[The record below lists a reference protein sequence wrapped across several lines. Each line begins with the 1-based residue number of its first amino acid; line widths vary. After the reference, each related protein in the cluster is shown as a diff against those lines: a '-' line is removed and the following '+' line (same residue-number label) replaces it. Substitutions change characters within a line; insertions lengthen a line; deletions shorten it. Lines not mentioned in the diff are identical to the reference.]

1 MTRYKALISIMV
13 IAVVAVATI
22 SWSPIVADARWAT
35 QEGDS
40 ATLPATTPAAYL
52 DVSGADECVVIPE
65 TLSISVGS
73 LGGDSNT
80 VVGKVVPR
88 DTDGTGTPDLD
99 VVWWWCYVTK
109 CKWIYTPDDGWQK
122 VCYTVKKKCY
132 LDHDHPHD

>member
-22 SWSPIVADARWAT
+22 TWSPIVADARWAM

-40 ATLPATTPAAYL
+40 ATLPATTPAAYV
-52 DVSGADECVVIPE
+52 DVSGADECVAVPA

-80 VVGKVVPR
+80 VVGKV
-88 DTDGTGTPDLD
+88 D
-99 VVWWWCYVTK
+99 VQDVDDAETLEFHDVWVWCWTTV

-122 VCYTVKKKCY
+122 VCYDKKIKCY
-132 LDHDHPHD
+132 MHHDH